1 MAAKKNPRYKVSK
14 ENWIKKGL
22 LVVKRNGSSLLTID
36 EIAKRLKVTKGSFY
50 HHFENIDEFEY
61 EVANYWSTELIENM
75 GDVNT
80 KNIGDSLKRFYDA
93 VNVKEETKFRN
104 WSESSEFASEALKS
118 LDLKRIEF
126 LTELYETKYDKKE
139 AKAKSYLE
147 YGAFIGVQQL
157 FKYMNETEI
166 KAATKEFMN
175 QFRH

>member
-1 MAAKKNPRYKVSK
+1 MAVKKNPRYKVSK

-22 LVVKRNGSSLLTID
+22 LIIRRNGSSHLTID
-36 EIAKRLKVTKGSFY
+36 EIASRLKVTKGSFY

-75 GDVNT
+75 GQANT
-80 KNIGDSLKRFYDA
+80 KNVADSLKRFYEA

-104 WSESSEFASEALKS
+104 WSESSKFAAEALKS
-118 LDLKRIEF
+118 LDLKRIDF
-126 LTELYETKYDKKE
+126 LFALYQTKYDQKE
-139 AKAKSYLE
+139 AKAKAYLE

-157 FKYMNETEI
+157 FKYMSEAEI